1 MKIKI
6 RIIFTFVLL
15 SISFASADAM
25 YIASDNPRGAQV
37 LQEEDTIYTNVEQEA
52 EYPGGKQALLRYV
65 RYNCVYPAT
74 AQEYDIQGAVLLHF
88 VVEKDGSVGEVKV
101 VKPLYPACDE
111 EAIRVVK
118 SLKRFTPAKI
128 QNRPVR
134 SWFALPV
141 RFAMVDVDSDTTSQ
155 GQNPIAKGNHVL
167 KNTEDLRTNQP
178 ASGGKS
184 SSQKEEIFTIVE
196 HHAEYPG
203 GEQALLNFFRSNI
216 QYPAIAQEEGIMGT
230 VMLRFVVEKDG
241 SVGDVKVVK
250 SVHPACDKEAVRV
263 VKKLKK
269 FKPARHNGKPVR
281 SWVTMP
287 VRFALQ

>member
-25 YIASDNPRGAQV
+25 YIASDNLRDAHV
-37 LQEEDTIYTNVEQEA
+37 LQKEDTIYTNVEQEA

-141 RFAMVDVDSDTTSQ
+141 RFSIVVVDSDTTSQ
-155 GQNPIAKGNHVL
+155 GHNPIANDNHVL

-184 SSQKEEIFTIVE
+184 SSQNEEILTIVE
-196 HHAEYPG
+196 QHAEYPG

>member
-1 MKIKI
+1 M
-6 RIIFTFVLL
+6 RYLQSCFLFVLL
-15 SISFASADAM
+15 SISFASANAM
-25 YIASDNPRGAQV
+25 YIASDNPRDAHV
-37 LQEEDTIYTNVEQEA
+37 LQEEDTIYTIVEQEA

-101 VKPLYPACDE
+101 VKPLHPDCDK
-111 EAIRVVK
+111 EAVRVVK
-118 SLKRFTPAKI
+118 SLKCFTPAKI

-141 RFAMVDVDSDTTSQ
+141 RFSLVVVDSDTTSQ
-155 GQNPIAKGNHVL
+155 GQNPIANDNHVL
-167 KNTEDLRTNQP
+167 KNTEDLRTSQP
-178 ASGGKS
+178 ASGGKT
-184 SSQKEEIFTIVE
+184 SSQNEEILTIVE
-196 HHAEYPG
+196 QHAEYPG

-216 QYPAIAQEEGIMGT
+216 QYPAIAQEQDIMGT
-230 VMLRFVVEKDG
+230 VQLRFVVEKDG
-241 SVGDVKVVK
+241 SVGEVKVVK
-250 SVHPACDKEAVRV
+250 SLHPACDKEAVRV